1 MFFLILLPPII
12 FESGYN
18 LHKGNFFQVNAL
30 ILSFLVL
37 CDSTIITFFVEHWEY
52 PGICNSWNCHIRS
65 CGWRR
70 HLSTRPCWR
79 CLPAHIGSELCLWLT
94 HQCCWSCS
102 NSRYIPG
109 FYLWCV
115 FVFTIVLSQALDVD
129 PILNMLVFG
138 ESILNDAVSIVLT
151 TTIVESG
158 DSEVQDSSMAYQV
171 GAGIGRWEYLHFW
184 NLVVECRVY
193 TVDPPKGSSWCSLA
207 LLELEP
213 WWRCWVRLSWSTL
226 TCTPIQGTNATIVLQ
241 HFQWYHF

>member
-79 CLPAHIGSELCLWLT
+79 CLPAHICSELCLWLT

-226 TCTPIQGTNATIVLQ
+226 TCTPIQGTNATIVLK
-241 HFQWYHF
+241 H